1 MDPTFLDNSLWR
13 NIYCNLAG
21 DSAGCAARDYSAGML
36 PGGMEWLAFALAA
49 AAIIG
54 LFVNGILGGVI
65 VLIWGERRLFGRFQ
79 NRTGPNRWGP
89 FGMLTSVADAIKT
102 MFKEDVVPKDADR
115 ILFNLAPVMI
125 AAPAL
130 LVFAVIPFGVG
141 TYVADLNVGV
151 LFIMAVT
158 SLTTLAVLTAAWSS
172 GNRIAILSAFRSV
185 ALLIS
190 YEIPMAL
197 ALVGVIMLAGSMSLG
212 QIIQAQSIPFI
223 LVQPLAVFVFF
234 IAAMAEMARAPFDL
248 TEAESELAA
257 GYLNDYASMKF
268 GIFFLAEFMAEI
280 STSAI
285 VTVLFLG
292 GWRGWEPVPSH
303 LWFGAKLILVLFV
316 IIWFRMTLPRLRI
329 DQVLKLAWKGLFE
342 LTLINI
348 VVTAVL
354 IAIWPEPTTTRLW
367 IMAAVNWPVAIISI
381 WAVSK
386 LLGTPDYDDPQPDS
400 DAPVYPVAT
409 EQIPGS
415 AVHVSSAPGTGTQD
429 RVSGAADSH
438 IEQGGN

>member
-1 MDPTFLDNSLWR
+1 MDQSFLDNSLWR
-13 NIYCNLAG
+13 NIYCLLAG
-21 DSAGCAARDYSAGML
+21 DSAGCGARDYASGLL
-36 PGGMEWLAFALAA
+36 PGGLEWLAFAITALV
-49 AAIIG
+49 IIG
-54 LFVNGILGGVI
+54 LVINGVLGGVI

-79 NRTGPNRWGP
+79 SRTGPNRWGP

-102 MFKEDVVPKDADR
+102 MFKEDVVPVDADR
-115 ILFNLAPVMI
+115 ILFNLAPILI
-125 AAPAL
+125 ATPAL
-130 LVFAVIPFGVG
+130 LVFAVIPFGIG

-172 GNRIAILSAFRSV
+172 ANRIAILSALRSV

-197 ALVGVIMLAGSMSLG
+197 ALVGVIMLAGSLSLG
-212 QIIQAQSIPFI
+212 QIVQAQGIPFI
-223 LVQPLAVFVFF
+223 LVQPLAFFVFF

-268 GIFFLAEFMAEI
+268 GLFFLAEFMAEI

-285 VTVLFLG
+285 ITTLFLS
-292 GWRGWEPVPSH
+292 GWTGWEPIPSH
-303 LWFGAKLILVLFV
+303 FWFIAKLILVLFV

-329 DQVLKLAWKGLFE
+329 DQVLKFAWKGLFE

-348 VVTAVL
+348 VVTAIL
-354 IAIWPEPTTTRLW
+354 IGIWPQPTTAQLW
-367 IMAAVNWPVAIISI
+367 MMAAVNWPVAIISI
-381 WAVSK
+381 WLVSK
-386 LLGTPDYDDPQPDS
+386 LLGTTNYEKTSPDS
-400 DAPVYPVAT
+400 DSPVYSVAT
-409 EQIPGS
+409 ESIPKS
-415 AVHVSSAPGTGTQD
+415 SVYITNSTEVSSVEA
-429 RVSGAADSH
+429 VSKEGGA
-438 IEQGGN
+438 

>member
-1 MDPTFLDNSLWR
+1 MDHAFLDNSLWR

-21 DSAGCAARDYSAGML
+21 DSAGCAARDYSEGFL
-36 PGGMEWLAFALAA
+36 PAGMEWLAFALAA
-49 AAIIG
+49 SAIIA
-54 LFVNGILGGVI
+54 LFVISVLSGVV
-65 VLIWGERRLFGRFQ
+65 VLIWGERRMFGRFQ

-89 FGMLTSVADAIKT
+89 FGLLTSVADSIKT
-102 MFKEDVVPKDADR
+102 MFKEDLVPKDADR

-125 AAPAL
+125 SAPAL

-158 SLTTLAVLTAAWSS
+158 SLTTLSVLTAAWSS
-172 GNRIAILSAFRSV
+172 ANRIAILSAFRSV

-212 QIIQAQSIPFI
+212 QIIQAQTIPFI

-248 TEAESELAA
+248 TEADSELAA

-268 GIFFLAEFMAEI
+268 GLFFLAEFMAEI

-285 VTVLFLG
+285 VTTLFLG
-292 GWRGWEPVPSH
+292 GWRGWEPVPSQF
-303 LWFGAKLILVLFV
+303 WFGAKLLLVLF
-316 IIWFRMTLPRLRI
+316 IIVWFRMTLPRLRV

-342 LTLINI
+342 LTMINI

-354 IAIWPEPTTTRLW
+354 IAIWPEPTTSRLW
-367 IMAAVNWPVAIISI
+367 IMAAVNWPVAIVSI
-381 WAVSK
+381 WMVSK
-386 LLGTPDYDDPQPDS
+386 LIGTAGYADSQPNP
-400 DAPVYPVAT
+400 DAPVYPVGS
-409 EQIPGS
+409 EEIPAS
-415 AVHVSSAPGTGTQD
+415 AVHVSGVPGT
-429 RVSGAADSH
+429 SGASAHASA
-438 IEQGGN
+438 QKGGD

>member
-1 MDPTFLDNSLWR
+1 MNHLFLDNSLWR
-13 NIYCNLAG
+13 NIYCVLAG
-21 DSAGCAARDYSAGML
+21 DSAECAARDYSSGFL
-36 PGGMEWLAFALAA
+36 PGGMEWLAFLLAA

-54 LFVNGILGGVI
+54 IVINAVLGGVI

-79 NRTGPNRWGP
+79 SRTGPNRWGP
-89 FGMLTSVADAIKT
+89 FGTLTSVADAVKT
-102 MFKEDVVPKDADR
+102 MFKEDLVPAEADR
-115 ILFNLAPVMI
+115 ILFNLAPVLI

-130 LVFAVIPFGVG
+130 LVFSVIPFGVG

-172 GNRIAILSAFRSV
+172 ANRIAILSALRSV

-212 QIIQAQSIPFI
+212 DIIAAQGIPFI
-223 LVQPLAVFVFF
+223 LVQPLGFFVFF

-268 GIFFLAEFMAEI
+268 GLFFLAEFMAEL

-285 VTVLFLG
+285 VTTLFLS
-292 GWRGWEPVPSH
+292 GWKGFDPIPSH
-303 LWFGAKLILVLFV
+303 FWFAAKLIAVLFV
-316 IIWFRMTLPRLRI
+316 IVWFRMTLPRLRV
-329 DQVLKLAWKGLFE
+329 DQVLKFAWKGLFE
-342 LTLINI
+342 LTMINI
-348 VVTAVL
+348 IVTAVL
-354 IAIWPEPTTTRLW
+354 IAIWPQPTTGQLW
-367 IMAAVNWPVAIISI
+367 IMAAINWPVAIISI
-381 WAVSK
+381 WGVSK
-386 LLGTPDYDDPQPDS
+386 LLGTPAYENSQPS
-400 DAPVYPVAT
+400 ANAPTYPVAS
-409 EQIPGS
+409 ESIPAAS
-415 AVHVSSAPGTGTQD
+415 VL
-429 RVSGAADSH
+429 GADK
-438 IEQGGN
+438 GGD

>member
-1 MDPTFLDNSLWR
+1 MDQSFLDNSLWR
-13 NIYCNLAG
+13 NIYCLLAG
-21 DSAGCAARDYSAGML
+21 DSAGCGARDYASGLL
-36 PGGMEWLAFALAA
+36 PGGLEWLAFAITALV
-49 AAIIG
+49 IIG
-54 LFVNGILGGVI
+54 LVINGVLGGVI

-79 NRTGPNRWGP
+79 SRTGPNRWGP

-102 MFKEDVVPKDADR
+102 MFKEDVVPVDADR
-115 ILFNLAPVMI
+115 ILFNLAPILI
-125 AAPAL
+125 ATPAL
-130 LVFAVIPFGVG
+130 LVFAVIPFGIG

-172 GNRIAILSAFRSV
+172 ANRIAILSALRSV

-197 ALVGVIMLAGSMSLG
+197 ALVGVIMLAGSLSLG
-212 QIIQAQSIPFI
+212 QIVQAQGIPFI
-223 LVQPLAVFVFF
+223 LVQPLAFFVFF

-268 GIFFLAEFMAEI
+268 GLFFLAEFMAEI

-285 VTVLFLG
+285 ITTLFLS
-292 GWRGWEPVPSH
+292 GWKGWEPIPSH
-303 LWFGAKLILVLFV
+303 FWFIAKLILVLFV

-329 DQVLKLAWKGLFE
+329 DQVLKFAWKGLFE

-348 VVTAVL
+348 VVTAIL
-354 IAIWPEPTTTRLW
+354 IGIWPQPTTAQLW
-367 IMAAVNWPVAIISI
+367 MMAAVNWPVAIISI
-381 WAVSK
+381 WLVSK
-386 LLGTPDYDDPQPDS
+386 LLGTTNYEKTRPDS
-400 DAPVYPVAT
+400 DSPVYSVAT
-409 EQIPGS
+409 ESIPKS
-415 AVHVSSAPGTGTQD
+415 SVYITNSTDVSSVET
-429 RVSGAADSH
+429 VSKEGGA
-438 IEQGGN
+438 

>member
-1 MDPTFLDNSLWR
+1 MDQSFLDNSLWR
-13 NIYCNLAG
+13 NIYCLLAG
-21 DSAGCAARDYSAGML
+21 DSAGCGARDYASGLL
-36 PGGMEWLAFALAA
+36 PGGLEWLAFAITALV
-49 AAIIG
+49 IIG
-54 LFVNGILGGVI
+54 LVINGVLGGVI

-79 NRTGPNRWGP
+79 SRTGPNRWGP

-102 MFKEDVVPKDADR
+102 MFKEDVVPVDADR
-115 ILFNLAPVMI
+115 ILFNLAPILI
-125 AAPAL
+125 ATPAL
-130 LVFAVIPFGVG
+130 LVFAVIPFGIG

-172 GNRIAILSAFRSV
+172 ANRIAILSALRSV

-197 ALVGVIMLAGSMSLG
+197 ALVGVIMLAGSLSLG
-212 QIIQAQSIPFI
+212 QIVQAQGIPFI
-223 LVQPLAVFVFF
+223 LVQPLAFFVFF

-268 GIFFLAEFMAEI
+268 GLFFLAEFMAEI

-285 VTVLFLG
+285 ITTLFLS
-292 GWRGWEPVPSH
+292 GWKGWEPIPSH
-303 LWFGAKLILVLFV
+303 FWFIAKLILVLFV

-329 DQVLKLAWKGLFE
+329 DQVLKFAWKGLFE

-348 VVTAVL
+348 VVTAIL
-354 IAIWPEPTTTRLW
+354 IGIWPQPTTAQLW
-367 IMAAVNWPVAIISI
+367 MMAAVNWPVAIISI
-381 WAVSK
+381 WLVSK
-386 LLGTPDYDDPQPDS
+386 LLGTTNYEKTTPDS
-400 DAPVYPVAT
+400 DSPVYSVAT
-409 EQIPGS
+409 ESIPKS
-415 AVHVSSAPGTGTQD
+415 SVYITNSTDVSSVEA
-429 RVSGAADSH
+429 VSKEGRA
-438 IEQGGN
+438 

>member
-1 MDPTFLDNSLWR
+1 MDQSFLDNSLWR
-13 NIYCNLAG
+13 NIYCLFAG
-21 DSAGCAARDYSAGML
+21 DSAGCGARDYASGLL
-36 PGGMEWLAFALAA
+36 PGGLEWLAFAITALV
-49 AAIIG
+49 IIG
-54 LFVNGILGGVI
+54 LVINGVLGGVI

-79 NRTGPNRWGP
+79 SRTGPNRWGP

-102 MFKEDVVPKDADR
+102 MFKEDVVPVDADR
-115 ILFNLAPVMI
+115 ILFNLAPILI
-125 AAPAL
+125 ATPAL
-130 LVFAVIPFGVG
+130 LVFAVIPFGIG

-172 GNRIAILSAFRSV
+172 ANRIAILSALRSV

-197 ALVGVIMLAGSMSLG
+197 ALVGVIMLAGSLSLG
-212 QIIQAQSIPFI
+212 QIVQAQGIPFI
-223 LVQPLAVFVFF
+223 LVQPLAFFVFF

-268 GIFFLAEFMAEI
+268 GLFFLAEFMAEI

-285 VTVLFLG
+285 ITTLFLS
-292 GWRGWEPVPSH
+292 GWKGWEPIPSH
-303 LWFGAKLILVLFV
+303 FWFIAKLTLVLFV

-329 DQVLKLAWKGLFE
+329 DQVLKFAWKGLFE

-348 VVTAVL
+348 VVTAIL
-354 IAIWPEPTTTRLW
+354 IGIWPQPTTAQLW
-367 IMAAVNWPVAIISI
+367 MMAAVNWPVAIISI
-381 WAVSK
+381 WLVSK
-386 LLGTPDYDDPQPDS
+386 LLGTTNYEKTRPDS
-400 DAPVYPVAT
+400 DSPVYSVAT
-409 EQIPGS
+409 ESIPKS
-415 AVHVSSAPGTGTQD
+415 SVYITNSTDVSSVEA
-429 RVSGAADSH
+429 VSKEGGA
-438 IEQGGN
+438 

>member
-1 MDPTFLDNSLWR
+1 MDQSFLDNSLWR
-13 NIYCNLAG
+13 NIYCLLAG
-21 DSAGCAARDYSAGML
+21 DSAGCAARDYASGLL
-36 PGGMEWLAFALAA
+36 PGGLEWLAFAITALV
-49 AAIIG
+49 IIG
-54 LFVNGILGGVI
+54 LVINGVLGGVI

-79 NRTGPNRWGP
+79 SRTGPNRWGP

-102 MFKEDVVPKDADR
+102 MFKEDVVPVDADR
-115 ILFNLAPVMI
+115 ILFNLAPILI
-125 AAPAL
+125 ATPAL
-130 LVFAVIPFGVG
+130 LVFAVIPFGIG

-172 GNRIAILSAFRSV
+172 ANRIAILSALRSV

-197 ALVGVIMLAGSMSLG
+197 ALVGVIMLAGSLSLG
-212 QIIQAQSIPFI
+212 QIVQAQGIPFI
-223 LVQPLAVFVFF
+223 LVQPLAFFVFF

-268 GIFFLAEFMAEI
+268 GLFFLAEFMAEI

-285 VTVLFLG
+285 ITTLFLS
-292 GWRGWEPVPSH
+292 GWKGWEPIPSH
-303 LWFGAKLILVLFV
+303 FWFIAKLILVLFV

-329 DQVLKLAWKGLFE
+329 DQVLKFAWKGLFE

-348 VVTAVL
+348 VVTAIL
-354 IAIWPEPTTTRLW
+354 IGIWPQPTTAQLW
-367 IMAAVNWPVAIISI
+367 MMAAVNWPVAIISI
-381 WAVSK
+381 WLVSK
-386 LLGTPDYDDPQPDS
+386 LLGTTNYEKTRPDS
-400 DAPVYPVAT
+400 DSPVYSVAT
-409 EQIPGS
+409 ESIPKS
-415 AVHVSSAPGTGTQD
+415 SVYITNSTDVSSVEA
-429 RVSGAADSH
+429 VSKEGGA
-438 IEQGGN
+438 